1 MSTKKLS
8 LNERL
13 SAASR
18 QSDVVK
24 RIFSFKNPPDSLSR
38 FARICGIRPKKLID
52 WDRGAMP
59 DDSSLFAI
67 AERLGTTVLYL
78 KYEMGPRV
86 VADAD
91 HFWESMFDK
100 LWPDRSARNS
110 GLQPPNRSEEPCDI
124 MSL

>member
-8 LNERL
+8 LNDRL
-13 SAASR
+13 AAASR

-24 RIFSFKNPPDSLSR
+24 RIFSFKTTPDSLSR

-78 KYEMGPRV
+78 KYEMGPRAV
-86 VADAD
+86 IDAD
-91 HFWESMFDK
+91 RFWESMFDK
-100 LWPDRSARNS
+100 LWPDRSAGNR
-110 GLQPPNRSEEPCDI
+110 GFQPENRSEEPCDTL
-124 MSL
+124 SV

>member
-8 LNERL
+8 LNDRL
-13 SAASR
+13 AAASR

-24 RIFSFKNPPDSLSR
+24 RIFSFKTPPDSLSR

-78 KYEMGPRV
+78 KYEMGPRAV
-86 VADAD
+86 PDAD
-91 HFWESMFDK
+91 RFWESMFDK
-100 LWPDRSARNS
+100 LWPDRSAGNPVS
-110 GLQPPNRSEEPCDI
+110 QPANRSELPCDI
-124 MSL
+124 LSL